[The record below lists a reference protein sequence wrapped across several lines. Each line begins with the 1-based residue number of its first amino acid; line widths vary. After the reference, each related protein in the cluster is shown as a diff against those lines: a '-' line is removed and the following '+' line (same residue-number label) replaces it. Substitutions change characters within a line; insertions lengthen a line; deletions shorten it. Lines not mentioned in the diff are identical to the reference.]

1 MANTRVSGAPRLS
14 RDQNRGEVHGT
25 PDEADV
31 GALGA
36 DAMGGGPGND
46 IYFVDNLGDAVYEN
60 PNEGTDIVRVKVS
73 GYTLPANVEIGA
85 VNTATGLT
93 LTGNNQGDIL
103 FGTTATTS

>member
-1 MANTRVSGAPRLS
+1 MKYAFGIC
-14 RDQNRGEVHGT
+14 
-25 PDEADV
+25 
-31 GALGA
+31 
-36 DAMGGGPGND
+36 GPGND

-60 PNEGTDIVRVKVS
+60 PNEGTDTVRVSVS

-103 FGTTATTS
+103 FGNNGDDVLIGGSGNDQFLRRAGQRHHQWWRR